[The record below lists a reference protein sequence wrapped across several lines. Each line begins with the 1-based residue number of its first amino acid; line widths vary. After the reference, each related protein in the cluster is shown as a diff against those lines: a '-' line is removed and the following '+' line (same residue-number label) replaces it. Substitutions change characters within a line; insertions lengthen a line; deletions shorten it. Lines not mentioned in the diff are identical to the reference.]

1 MSFRVTLDVFS
12 GRPNP
17 TIELGGNA
25 EAELLDLMTTQSKA
39 AHVHAEDQRPALG
52 YRGVIIEHSQDDGVK
67 LPGRLHVFRNRLIGG
82 NACYLLPD
90 TTIETILLREF
101 RALPPDLLSTDLIDS
116 IDPVRRDMPE
126 RPPPTFKPSTT
137 STKGACACAPLYEP
151 QWWND
156 GAEGGGIQ
164 FHNNCYNYACDYR
177 SDTFAQPG
185 RAAGAMYAHLECASI
200 APAALK
206 DRLEKYP
213 RRHIQCP
220 EEGHLVALVV
230 WPQFD
235 FHWYRLGRDGLW
247 SHKPGGMPVTH
258 IDNSGHVVRDPRIA
272 DRDDYTK
279 FCAFMIG
286 RHGHV
291 KIE

>member
-1 MSFRVTLDVFS
+1 MPVRVTLDVFS

-17 TIELGGNA
+17 TIELGRSTG
-25 EAELLDLMTTQSKA
+25 AELLELMVTQRKA
-39 AHVHAEDQRPALG
+39 AHAQPEDQRPALG
-52 YRGVIIEHSQDDGVK
+52 YRGVIIEHGQDDQVK
-67 LPGRLHVFRNRLIGG
+67 LPDRFRVFRDRLIGG
-82 NACYLLPD
+82 DACYLLPD
-90 TTIETILLREF
+90 TAIETILLREF
-101 RALPPDLLSTDLIDS
+101 RALRPDLLSTGLIDS
-116 IDPVRRDMPE
+116 IDSGRREMSE
-126 RPPPTFKPSTT
+126 RLSPIKTPAPA
-137 STKGACACAPLYEP
+137 TKGACACAPLYEP

-156 GAEGGGIQ
+156 GAEGGAIQ

-185 RAAGAMYAHLECASI
+185 RAAGAMYAHLECASV

-206 DRLEKYP
+206 DRLENYP
-213 RRHIQCP
+213 RRQIQCP

-247 SHKPGGMPVTH
+247 SHKPGGMPVTNV
-258 IDNSGHVVRDPRIA
+258 DNSGHVIRDPRLA
-272 DRDDYTK
+272 DRGDYTK
-279 FCAFMIG
+279 FCAFMIV

-291 KIE
+291 KIQ